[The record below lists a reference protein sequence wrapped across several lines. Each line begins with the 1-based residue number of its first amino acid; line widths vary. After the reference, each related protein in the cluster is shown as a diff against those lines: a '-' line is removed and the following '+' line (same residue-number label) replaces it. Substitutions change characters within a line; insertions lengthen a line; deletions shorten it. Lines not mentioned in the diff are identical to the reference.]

1 MKTLL
6 LILITWM
13 ALPAFSQTRKEK
25 EAAKQENVRK
35 ALEADRYTI
44 DINYMIPSK
53 GSGRPLT
60 TDYSVTV
67 RNDSLISYLPYA
79 GRAYSIPYGGGKALN
94 FSAPIENY
102 EKKTKKK
109 GETEITVSL
118 RNDEDS
124 YIYRLTVY
132 KNGNASLYVQPTQRQ
147 SISFS
152 GEMDLKEN

>member
-25 EAAKQENVRK
+25 EAAKEENVRK

-53 GSGRPLT
+53 GPGRPLT

-109 GETEITVSL
+109 VKLKSPSASETMKTHTSTGS
-118 RNDEDS
+118 RYTKTGTPPCMS
-124 YIYRLTVY
+124 SQR
-132 KNGNASLYVQPTQRQ
+132 KGKASR
-147 SISFS
+147 SAERWI
-152 GEMDLKEN
+152 